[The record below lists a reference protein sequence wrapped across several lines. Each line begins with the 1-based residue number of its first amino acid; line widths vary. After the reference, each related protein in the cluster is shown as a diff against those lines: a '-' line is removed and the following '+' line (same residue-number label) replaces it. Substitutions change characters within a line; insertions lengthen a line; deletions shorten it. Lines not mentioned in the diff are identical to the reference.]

1 MPAKPTR
8 LTLARQWELLKLLP
22 SAGAG
27 KTSGELTRDIAELGF
42 AVSKRQVERDLNEL
56 RAAFAIEANDAS
68 IPWGW
73 RWQKNASVDMP
84 GLTLAEA
91 LSLHMVK
98 DVLKTQLPAAMLQA
112 LEPRFAQAEAKLR
125 GLAPDSNVANWPN
138 RVRSVPT
145 SLPFLPPS
153 IAANVL
159 TDVQDALLTREQLEV
174 DYRPMEADAPR
185 TLCLHPLALVN
196 RGPVT
201 YLVATAWDYTDIRL
215 YALHR
220 ITRTQRLY
228 EPCQSPKD
236 FDVDQYIATGALQF
250 GCGQTLQLKA
260 QVSGDLARIL
270 SETPLSADQTLR
282 NGLLTATVPDAWQL
296 DWWLLSQGDAILVTE
311 PKPLRD
317 RMVASLR
324 STLAQYETGDGMAAE
339 IPTTP
344 PVST

>member
-8 LTLARQWELLKLLP
+8 LTMARQWELLKLLP
-22 SAGAG
+22 CVGAG
-27 KTSGELTRDIAELGF
+27 KTSSELTREIAERGF

-68 IPWGW
+68 APWGW

-98 DVLKTQLPAAMLQA
+98 DVVSAQLPAALLQA
-112 LEPRFAQAEAKLR
+112 LEPRFAQAETKLR
-125 GLAPDSNVANWPN
+125 NLAPDCNVANWPN

-145 SLPFLPPS
+145 SLPLLPPS
-153 IAANVL
+153 IAANAL
-159 TDVQDALLTREQLEV
+159 TDVQDALLAREQLEV
-174 DYRPMEADAPR
+174 DYLAMEADAPQ

-215 YALHR
+215 YAMHR
-220 ITRTQRLY
+220 ITRAKRLY
-228 EPCQSPKD
+228 EPCQSPQN

-250 GCGQTLQLKA
+250 GGGQTLRLQA
-260 QVSGDLARIL
+260 QVSSHLARIL
-270 SETPLSADQTLR
+270 SETPLAADQTLQD
-282 NGLLTATVPDAWQL
+282 GLLTATVQDAWQL
-296 DWWLLSQGDAILVTE
+296 DWWLLSQGDAIRVTG
-311 PKPLRD
+311 PKRLRD

-324 STLAQYETGDGMAAE
+324 SALAGYEAEAVMAH
-339 IPTTP
+339 
-344 PVST
+344 